1 MAVGYSQRQSEA
13 VSDCLRQTGAVGGSG
28 TVRDSWGK
36 LLAVGD
42 SRRQSGTVG
51 GSRGQLGTV
60 AGSRGLSEAGG
71 DCRRQSETVFD
82 SRGQCE
88 SRGQSLTVGDSL

>member
-51 GSRGQLGTV
+51 GSRGQ
-60 AGSRGLSEAGG
+60 SEAVGYS
-71 DCRRQSETVFD
+71 RLQSEAIGGC
-82 SRGQCE
+82 RGQ
-88 SRGQSLTVGDSL
+88 